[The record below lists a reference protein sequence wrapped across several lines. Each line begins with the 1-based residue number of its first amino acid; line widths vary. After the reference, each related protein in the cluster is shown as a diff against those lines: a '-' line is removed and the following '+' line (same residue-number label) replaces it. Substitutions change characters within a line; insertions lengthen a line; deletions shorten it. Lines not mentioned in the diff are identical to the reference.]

1 MVCTKI
7 FSCFILLSMS
17 DKNKK
22 KKYPGISAIFWIV
35 FALILLILFLVNK
48 NNIFS
53 VLQSTGFFTKVFG
66 TEPEFIAN
74 HPSDDTSKPV
84 AELES
89 LQSSTTAE
97 KEQSPIVLTAI
108 PGNKTSDAGSA
119 QTANSANSGG
129 NASVAQASQGQP
141 AVSTETASAAA
152 KKEQAAQGTT
162 SNAPANG
169 TSGNGTTSASTTA
182 NTNNTASNTGAGSN
196 AGVSAGST
204 SNSGNTSNAGAG
216 SNAGSNT
223 GAASTTKPAAAGVS
237 ESPTPAA
244 PSQMKQYLFFIQID
258 GDGSILRKESIRT
271 IPKTSTPLTAAI
283 TALLDGPNLD
293 EIEKGYISLIP
304 HGTKLLGASVKNG
317 TATINFSD
325 PFRYNQYGV
334 EGYYGQLMQIVYTA
348 TAFSN
353 IDNVQFLI
361 EGEKMDY
368 LGLEGVYIGAPLSIA
383 SFH

>member
-48 NNIFS
+48 NNILS
-53 VLQSTGFFTKVFG
+53 VLHSTGFFTKVFG

-108 PGNKTSDAGSA
+108 PGNKTSDTGSA

-129 NASVAQASQGQP
+129 NASVAQTSQGQP

-162 SNAPANG
+162 SNAPASG
-169 TSGNGTTSASTTA
+169 TSGNGTTSSSTTA
-182 NTNNTASNTGAGSN
+182 NTNNAASNAASNAGSN
-196 AGVSAGST
+196 AGVSAGTT
-204 SNSGNTSNAGAG
+204 SNAGNASNAGAG
-216 SNAGSNT
+216 SNGSV
-223 GAASTTKPAAAGVS
+223 ASTTKPAAGVS
-237 ESPTPAA
+237 ENPTPAA

-271 IPKTSTPLTAAI
+271 IPKTTTPLTAAI

>member
-1 MVCTKI
+1 
-7 FSCFILLSMS
+7 MS
-17 DKNKK
+17 EKNKK

-48 NNIFS
+48 NRIFS
-53 VLQSTGFFTKVFG
+53 VLQTTGFFSKVFG
-66 TEPEFIAN
+66 TEPEFISSL
-74 HPSDDTSKPV
+74 PSDDTNKPV

-89 LQSSTTAE
+89 LQGKTTTAE
-97 KEQSPIVLTAI
+97 VSSNQSPIVLNAI
-108 PGNKTSDAGSA
+108 SGDGKTSET
-119 QTANSANSGG
+119 QT
-129 NASVAQASQGQP
+129 SQGQP
-141 AVSTETASAAA
+141 AVSKETSVAPSSE
-152 KKEQAAQGTT
+152 KKEQTT
-162 SNAPANG
+162 QNNTNSNANNA
-169 TSGNGTTSASTTA
+169 AST
-182 NTNNTASNTGAGSN
+182 N
-196 AGVSAGST
+196 
-204 SNSGNTSNAGAG
+204 
-216 SNAGSNT
+216 
-223 GAASTTKPAAAGVS
+223 AASTTTASTGKTAATVPETPA
-237 ESPTPAA
+237 PAA
-244 PSQMKQYLFFIQID
+244 PSVMKQYLFFIQID
-258 GDGSILRKESIRT
+258 GDGSILRKESVRT
-271 IPKTSTPLTAAI
+271 IPKTTTPLTAAI

-348 TAFSN
+348 SAFSN

>member
-1 MVCTKI
+1 
-7 FSCFILLSMS
+7 MS

-48 NNIFS
+48 NNILS
-53 VLQSTGFFTKVFG
+53 VLHSTGFFTKVFG

-89 LQSSTTAE
+89 LQSSTTAD

-108 PGNKTSDAGSA
+108 PGNKTSDTGSA

-129 NASVAQASQGQP
+129 NASVAQAFQGQP

-162 SNAPANG
+162 SNAPASG

-182 NTNNTASNTGAGSN
+182 NTNNAASNAASNTSSN
-196 AGVSAGST
+196 AGVSAG
-204 SNSGNTSNAGAG
+204 NASNAGAG
-216 SNAGSNT
+216 STAGSNT
-223 GAASTTKPAAAGVS
+223 GAASTTKPAAAVVS
-237 ESPTPAA
+237 ENPTPAA

>member
-1 MVCTKI
+1 M
-7 FSCFILLSMS
+7 
-17 DKNKK
+17 
-22 KKYPGISAIFWIV
+22 
-35 FALILLILFLVNK
+35 
-48 NNIFS
+48 
-53 VLQSTGFFTKVFG
+53 LQSTGFFTKVFG

-89 LQSSTTAE
+89 LQSSTTTVEIETDQA
-97 KEQSPIVLTAI
+97 PIVLTAI
-108 PGNKTSDAGSA
+108 SGNKTSDTGSA

-152 KKEQAAQGTT
+152 KNEQAAQGTT
-162 SNAPANG
+162 SNAPASG

-182 NTNNTASNTGAGSN
+182 NTNNAGANGVGNTG
-196 AGVSAGST
+196 
-204 SNSGNTSNAGAG
+204 
-216 SNAGSNT
+216 AGSNT
-223 GAASTTKPAAAGVS
+223 GAASTANSAASVPENPA
-237 ESPTPAA
+237 PAA
-244 PSQMKQYLFFIQID
+244 PSQIKQYLFFIQID
-258 GDGSILRKESIRT
+258 GDGSILRKESVRT
-271 IPKTSTPLTAAI
+271 IPKTTTPLTAAI
-283 TALLDGPNLD
+283 TALLEGPNLD

-304 HGTKLLGASVKNG
+304 QGTKLLGASVKNG

-325 PFRYNQYGV
+325 SFRYNQYGV

>member
-1 MVCTKI
+1 
-7 FSCFILLSMS
+7 MS

-74 HPSDDTSKPV
+74 HASDDSNKPV

-89 LQSSTTAE
+89 LQSSSTTVE
-97 KEQSPIVLTAI
+97 IETEQSPIVLTAI
-108 PGNKTSDAGSA
+108 SGNNKTSDASSA
-119 QTANSANSGG
+119 QTANSTNSGG

-152 KKEQAAQGTT
+152 KKEQASQTQGNT
-162 SNAPANG
+162 SGVPANS
-169 TSGNGTTSASTTA
+169 TSGNSAASASTA
-182 NTNNTASNTGAGSN
+182 SN
-196 AGVSAGST
+196 AGT
-204 SNSGNTSNAGAG
+204 
-216 SNAGSNT
+216 
-223 GAASTTKPAAAGVS
+223 TTKPAAGVS

-258 GDGSILRKESIRT
+258 GDGSILRKESVRT
-271 IPKTSTPLTAAI
+271 IPKTNTPLTAAI

-348 TAFSN
+348 AAFSN